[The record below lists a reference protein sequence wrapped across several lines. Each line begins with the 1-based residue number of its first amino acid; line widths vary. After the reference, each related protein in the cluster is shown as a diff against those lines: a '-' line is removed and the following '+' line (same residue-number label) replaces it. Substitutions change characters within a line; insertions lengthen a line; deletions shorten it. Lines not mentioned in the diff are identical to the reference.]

1 MSSLD
6 PSMRRLL
13 AWAIPI
19 ALLGIALG
27 IELDWGG
34 SARRSVLPPEMA
46 KPPAPVG
53 VRLLP
58 EYAIAGGAAALQATS
73 EHTLFNPTRRPAP
86 PAVAVAANGGPSQMK
101 RGQFIL
107 TGTAVYGDKAVAYL
121 KAAAGG
127 KPHTVQKGETINGML
142 VARID
147 SQGVRFTKGGES
159 EDLPLKIAAGP
170 KTTVQ
175 PATAAPRAPGT
186 GGGGVPVNARGQPR
200 PGAQPGNPAN
210 PSQPESLGERR
221 RAARAA
227 EAERQRAGQAK
238 GASDPE
244 AQGAASGTAAT
255 SPAPPAPA
263 ANGHDPRCQQ
273 RYQRDR
279 GRGAHPN

>member
-1 MSSLD
+1 MSALD

-13 AWAIPI
+13 VWAVPI
-19 ALLGIALG
+19 AVLAILLGGELG
-27 IELDWGG
+27 WGRG
-34 SARRSVLPPEMA
+34 AQRAPPPESPQ
-46 KPPAPVG
+46 PPAPVSVG
-53 VRLLP
+53 LLP
-58 EYAIAGGAAALQATS
+58 EYAIAGGPAALSATS

-86 PAVAVAANGGPSQMK
+86 PAVQSASSGPTQIQ

-121 KAAAGG
+121 KEAAGG

-263 ANGHDPRCQQ
+263 ANGQDPRWQQMYQ
-273 RYQRDR
+273 RYR
-279 GRGAHPN
+279 GRGAQPN